1 MPCSERIVRVG
12 CKEIGPVHRQCRGRG
27 PNCGSDAGAVCGV
40 QAGGGAESTEG
51 PGAGSDAGGQPTA
64 GGVPSEESGRPG
76 LAAYAQA
83 HGPDATVGDGI
94 ERYGSGAIRSS
105 VPERWDLVPAA
116 GLLRVAEAMAHGA
129 AKYGENNWTRGMP
142 ARSILNHAIKHVY
155 QWLDGDRSEDHLGHA
170 AANLLMAIHSV
181 ERWPDLNG

>member
-1 MPCSERIVRVG
+1 MPCSDRIVRVG
-12 CKEIGPVHRQCRGRG
+12 GAAVSAVQRECRRCGPDRQG
-27 PNCGSDAGAVCGV
+27 DAGTLCRV
-40 QAGGGAESTEG
+40 QAGGGLEPAEGDVAGGDSGGHPTSGDLPSTEQ
-51 PGAGSDAGGQPTA
+51 GQ
-64 GGVPSEESGRPG
+64 PG
-76 LAAYAQA
+76 LAAHDQA
-83 HGPDATVGDGI
+83 HRPDATGGDGI